1 MQSARHTSSKSRSSL
16 TPPLTRRH
24 RREHMGCD
32 IHLYREKRENGVW
45 ISADKWT
52 AFDYGDD
59 EKGVTVEYEDRAYT
73 GENTWDVTFIF
84 TARSVKTACGSAL
97 TSGLR
102 STMATTTRESRS
114 NTRIVPTRDAT
125 TTSSRFWLGCAVATN
140 RRTASRLADCRWS

>member
-32 IHLYREKRENGVW
+32 IHLYREERENGVW

-73 GENTWDVTFIF
+73 GRNYDFFSVLAGVCRRNEPAYSFE
-84 TARSVKTACGSAL
+84 ARGLPSVVCGQSARQNKPR
-97 TSGLR
+97 G
-102 STMATTTRESRS
+102 
-114 NTRIVPTRDAT
+114 RDD
-125 TTSSRFWLGCAVATN
+125 L
-140 RRTASRLADCRWS
+140 L